1 MFKIASIN
9 SRGLASSKIKVIF
22 NLCKSYDVFLIQES
36 LSNNPSFY
44 QDLSRQW
51 TGGFYYCPAV
61 GRQGG
66 VITLISKD
74 FCGSVLSW
82 RRDANGRVISLLI
95 SYGDV
100 RINVVNIYAPT
111 NLAERK
117 IFFENLHAFFF
128 CC

>member
-1 MFKIASIN
+1 MDFFIVLQS
-9 SRGLASSKIKVIF
+9 
-22 NLCKSYDVFLIQES
+22 
-36 LSNNPSFY
+36 
-44 QDLSRQW
+44 
-51 TGGFYYCPAV
+51 V
-61 GRQGG
+61 GKE

-82 RRDANGRVISLLI
+82 RRDASGRVISLLI

-117 IFFENLHAFFF
+117 IFFENLHAFFLLLIVLF
-128 CC
+128 

>member
-51 TGGFYYCPAV
+51 TGGFFFIVLQSV
-61 GRQGG
+61 GKEG

-95 SYGDV
+95 SYGEC
-100 RINVVNIYAPT
+100 Y
-111 NLAERK
+111 
-117 IFFENLHAFFF
+117 
-128 CC
+128 

>member
-1 MFKIASIN
+1 MFKIVSIN

-44 QDLSRQW
+44 QDLSRKCV
-51 TGGFYYCPAV
+51 FFYCPAV
-61 GRQGG
+61 GRQGD

-82 RRDANGRVISLLI
+82 CRDANGVL
-95 SYGDV
+95 
-100 RINVVNIYAPT
+100 
-111 NLAERK
+111 
-117 IFFENLHAFFF
+117 
-128 CC
+128 

>member
-1 MFKIASIN
+1 MFKIPSIN

-44 QDLSRQW
+44 QDLSWQW
-51 TGGFYYCPAV
+51 NGGFFYCPAV

-74 FCGSVLSW
+74 FCGC
-82 RRDANGRVISLLI
+82 
-95 SYGDV
+95 V
-100 RINVVNIYAPT
+100 R
-111 NLAERK
+111 
-117 IFFENLHAFFF
+117 FFRGVEMLMACYKFIDFLW
-128 CC
+128 

>member
-1 MFKIASIN
+1 MDGWF
-9 SRGLASSKIKVIF
+9 F
-22 NLCKSYDVFLIQES
+22 F
-36 LSNNPSFY
+36 F
-44 QDLSRQW
+44 
-51 TGGFYYCPAV
+51 YCPAV

-82 RRDANGRVISLLI
+82 RRDANGRVINLLI

-117 IFFENLHAFFF
+117 IFLENLHAFFF
-128 CC
+128 FLLLIMLF

>member
-51 TGGFYYCPAV
+51 TGGFFYCPAV

-82 RRDANGRVISLLI
+82 RRDANGRVIS
-95 SYGDV
+95 
-100 RINVVNIYAPT
+100 
-111 NLAERK
+111 
-117 IFFENLHAFFF
+117 
-128 CC
+128 